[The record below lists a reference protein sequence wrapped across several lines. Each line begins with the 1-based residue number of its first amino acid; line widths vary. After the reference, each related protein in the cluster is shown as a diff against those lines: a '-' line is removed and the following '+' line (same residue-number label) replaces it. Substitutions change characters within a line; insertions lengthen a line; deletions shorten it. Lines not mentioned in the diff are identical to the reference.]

1 MKNKV
6 LGLSSRIT
14 IQKTTELN
22 STVVK
27 TLSPTK
33 IDPIEE
39 LSEHYK
45 ERILNHFA
53 VTQNIFLN

>member
-6 LGLSSRIT
+6 LGLSSHTT

-27 TLSPTK
+27 TLTPTK
-33 IDPIEE
+33 IYPIEE
-39 LSEHYK
+39 ISEHYK
-45 ERILNHFA
+45 KRILNHFA
-53 VTQNIFLN
+53 VTQNIFIN

>member
-1 MKNKV
+1 MIK
-6 LGLSSRIT
+6 
-14 IQKTTELN
+14 KTTELN

-33 IDPIEE
+33 TDPIEE

-45 ERILNHFA
+45 KEF
-53 VTQNIFLN
+53 